1 MNNKTFRE
9 AFILQFGCKNNE
21 ISSNSLANALLSLN
35 TIIDEINTELHTG
48 KKIEIKVKPF
58 QAGSF
63 TVPFELIELVI
74 AGMLSVPDSSYIPL
88 IIKTLKELVEVKL
101 KLKGEQP
108 KSIEQTNE
116 NTQVTSNNGDI
127 INISN
132 VTGNIYVNTD
142 VNDALNQAAQTL
154 KSDEAIQNYELRDSK
169 NNSLFNISKNEL
181 KYLEGQSIQPDETT
195 EIEKEKVIAEDAILN
210 IFKIVFDETSKWTF
224 IYKGQKINARIQ
236 DDNFHNDIKM
246 GERFGIGD
254 VLEVK
259 LQILQEYN
267 ETAKTYV
274 NKAYEII
281 NVIKH
286 IPQPKQSKLF
296 K

>member
-1 MNNKTFRE
+1 MNHKTFRE

-63 TVPFELIELVI
+63 TVPFELIEMI
-74 AGMLSVPDSSYIPL
+74 FAGMLSVPDASYIPL
-88 IIKTLKELVEVKL
+88 IIKTLKELVEVKI

-108 KSIEQTNE
+108 KSIEKVNK
-116 NTQVTSNNGDI
+116 NTQVTSNSGDV

-132 VTGNIYVNTD
+132 VTGNIYLNNTN
-142 VNDALNQAAQTL
+142 VNDAFSRAAQTL
-154 KSDEAIQNYELRDSK
+154 KSDEAIQNYELKDSK
-169 NNSLFNISKNEL
+169 NNSLFNIPKNEL
-181 KYLEGQSIQPDETT
+181 KYLEGPSIQPDETA
-195 EIEKEKVIAEDAILN
+195 EIQKEKVITKYTKLN

-224 IYKGQKINARIQ
+224 IYKGQKINAKIQ

-259 LQILQEYN
+259 LQIRQEYN

-274 NKAYEII
+274 NKDYEIT
-281 NVIKH
+281 NVVKH

-296 K
+296 

>member
-9 AFILQFGCKNNE
+9 AFILQFGCINDE
-21 ISSNSLANALLSLN
+21 ISSNSLANALFSLN

-63 TVPFELIELVI
+63 TVPFELVEMLI

-88 IIKTLKELVEVKL
+88 IIKTLKELVEVRV

-108 KSIEQTNE
+108 KSIEKTNN
-116 NTQVTSNNGDI
+116 NTQVTSNNGDV

-132 VTGNIYVNTD
+132 VTGNIYVNNTI
-142 VNDALNQAAQTL
+142 VNDAFSQTAQAL
-154 KSDEAIQNYELRDSK
+154 KSDEAIQNYELKDSK
-169 NNSLFNISKNEL
+169 NNSLFKIQKNEL
-181 KYLEGQSIQPDETT
+181 KYLEGPSIQPDETA
-195 EIEKEKVIAEDAILN
+195 EIQKEKVITQDTKLN

-224 IYKGQKINARIQ
+224 IYKGQKINAKIQ

-254 VLEVK
+254 ILEVK

-274 NKAYEII
+274 NKAYEIT

-296 K
+296 